1 MSRMLHDFLP
11 VARSLSVSLTDMPPN
26 SHSLECRPRHGSL
39 AILPVGS
46 RCGLAMATLAGG
58 VGDFGR
64 GREAAPRERLRE
76 RSRRRWVMAP
86 KNGVSVEEALVREED
101 GVSEVVEVVGES
113 WLEAVEVWEKAVL
126 VRRGGGIGWV
136 GAPMLMAVRGVSW
149 IEPVSAD
156 GRVLESYAVCT
167 GSLRGWIRR
176 CSW

>member
-1 MSRMLHDFLP
+1 
-11 VARSLSVSLTDMPPN
+11 
-26 SHSLECRPRHGSL
+26 
-39 AILPVGS
+39 
-46 RCGLAMATLAGG
+46 
-58 VGDFGR
+58 
-64 GREAAPRERLRE
+64 
-76 RSRRRWVMAP
+76 
-86 KNGVSVEEALVREED
+86 VEEALVREED

-176 CSW
+176 